1 MNNEISFRAGTA
13 RVPTTFNKSDELMFK
28 IFGVDPVKLVGRWPL
43 HLFLNI
49 GMSSVKRM
57 RLDASGDEAADGV
70 DTTQIGNSPTDRQA
84 DACACGSEAN
94 ALLVELRQVKLE
106 LIREKKIKWYKRHN
120 ETESVKPV
128 EPAKDSDL
136 SEHLLGVSHMAEPA
150 KVCVSSILSRRNH
163 VVERLES
170 DLVMPSS
177 LPQLCSSKPI
187 PKQFCELDKT
197 SYSVP
202 IILANVP
209 KKKSI
214 KKKK

>member
-13 RVPTTFNKSDELMFK
+13 RVPTTFDKSDELMFK
-28 IFGVDPVKLVGRWPL
+28 IFGVDPVKLVDRWPL
-43 HLFLNI
+43 HPFLNI
-49 GMSSVKRM
+49 GISSVKRM

-94 ALLVELRQVKLE
+94 ALLVELRQAKLE
-106 LIREKKIKWYKRHN
+106 LIREKIKWYKRHN
-120 ETESVKPV
+120 ENESVKPV
-128 EPAKDSDL
+128 EPAKDSDS
-136 SEHLLGVSHMAEPA
+136 SEPLLGVSQMAEPK
-150 KVCVSSILSRRNH
+150 KVCVSSILSRRDY
-163 VVERLES
+163 VVERSES